1 METELVPQVVD
12 TKQFRQDLDAVLQQI
27 REKSETCCRGAR
39 SSRERSLAMTKLQE
53 AIMWLGM
60 DLKAMREEGIGGE
73 NPYPE
78 SYNPASPAIEPP
90 ADNLKL

>member
-1 METELVPQVVD
+1 MDNVKQ
-12 TKQFRQDLDAVLQQI
+12 TKQLRKDLDCQLQVL
-27 REKSETCCRGAR
+27 KNSERK
-39 SSRERSLAMTKLQE
+39 SRERSISITKLQE

-60 DLKAMREEGIGGE
+60 DLKALNEE

-78 SYNPASPAIEPP
+78 SYNPDSPVIEKT